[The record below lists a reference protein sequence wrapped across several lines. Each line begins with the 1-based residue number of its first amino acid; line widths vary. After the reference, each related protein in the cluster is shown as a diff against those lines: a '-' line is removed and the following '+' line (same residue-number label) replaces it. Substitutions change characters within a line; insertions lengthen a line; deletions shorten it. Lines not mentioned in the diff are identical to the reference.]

1 MVAVVTVPVAAVSP
15 MAAVS
20 PVGAMSSVGPVVTVP
35 GGSMTAVPVGLVRTE
50 VRVLVDVGVILAP
63 VMCVA

>member
-1 MVAVVTVPVAAVSP
+1 MVAVVTVPV
-15 MAAVS
+15 AAVS